1 MRSSYALAAIQA
13 GRTPVLLCTV
23 WLPDRTVRVATEPV
37 AVVEGDLVWS
47 YEAGLLDVVDFA
59 EEVDYFERSGSGT
72 LQQAGIKLVL
82 PESMGAAGLDDAWLW
97 LMAGEAELAMVWEGQ
112 DWGERRVL
120 VPRARISMPNL
131 GLANAALSFTLETA
145 ALSDGE
151 LIGDPERD
159 MGTDHPALSYSSLD
173 GQQFPTVIGK
183 CYQVPVFKVGPWPAT
198 DHSLILCGHKLGSDV
213 GIGNFSLYEDGEA
226 YSAGGTLTLT
236 TGSDSTGTVTYI
248 ESDSLG
254 DFDLSEGAFTADFE
268 AGGLPGLGGGAM
280 TRLNEI
286 LEYLLS
292 KSGETID
299 WQRSR
304 AALAF
309 FADWELGLYVD
320 TATPALTL
328 LRDRLLPWMPAFLQR
343 GPNGVFLAHAAPWL
357 QQPTFALIDG
367 QNCDLEQSIAVG
379 DWTKALNHFTLS
391 YFWDGAQGK
400 YAKTK
405 VLSNNHPLCRLSQ
418 QLWGLRADSELS
430 CNVCWSDATAS
441 KILEARALRSAMPT
455 RKIKGV
461 LDSSLYYL
469 EAGQVGTVESAR
481 LGLSRRRCYI
491 RSIQPVALPPEVTL
505 ELLPDTAIESG
516 DL

>member
-1 MRSSYALAAIQA
+1 
-13 GRTPVLLCTV
+13 
-23 WLPDRTVRVATEPV
+23 VRVATKPV
-37 AVVEGDLVWS
+37 AVAEGDFLWS
-47 YEAGLLDVVDFA
+47 YEAGLLEVDFA

-112 DWGERRVL
+112 DWGQRRVL

-131 GLANAALSFTLETA
+131 GIANAALSFTLETA

-151 LIGDPERD
+151 LIGNAERN
-159 MGTDHPALSYSSLD
+159 MGTDHPDLSYSSLD
-173 GQQFPTVIGK
+173 GQQFPTIIGK
-183 CYQVPVFKVGPWPAT
+183 CYRIPAFKVGSWPGGGT
-198 DHSLILCGHKLGSDV
+198 EHSLVLCGHKFGNDV
-213 GIGNFSLYEDGEA
+213 GVGNFTIYEDGEA
-226 YSAGGTLTLT
+226 YSTSGTITLAAT
-236 TGSDSTGTVTYI
+236 EDSTGMVGYLH
-248 ESDSLG
+248 SDSLA
-254 DFDLSEGAFTADFE
+254 DFDSSNGGMTVDVE
-268 AGGLPGLGGGAM
+268 AGALAGLGGGAM

-309 FADWELGLYVD
+309 FADWELGLYID
-320 TATPALTL
+320 AATPALAL

-343 GPNGVFLAHAAPWL
+343 GPDGVFLAHAAPWL
-357 QQPTFALIDG
+357 KQPSFTLIDG

-379 DWTKALNHFTLS
+379 DWTKVVNHFTLS
-391 YFWDGAQGK
+391 YFWDGAQGGYTK
-400 YAKTK
+400 RK
-405 VLSNNHPLCRLSQ
+405 VLSTNHPLCRLSQ
-418 QLWGLRADSELS
+418 QLWGVRADSELS
-430 CNVCWSDATAS
+430 CNVCWSDGTAS
-441 KILEARALRSAMPT
+441 KILEARAVRMAMVT
-455 RKIKGV
+455 RKIKGI
-461 LDSSLYYL
+461 LDPSLYYL
-469 EAGQVGTVESAR
+469 EAGAVGTVESAR

-505 ELLPDTAIESG
+505 ELLPDTALEAG